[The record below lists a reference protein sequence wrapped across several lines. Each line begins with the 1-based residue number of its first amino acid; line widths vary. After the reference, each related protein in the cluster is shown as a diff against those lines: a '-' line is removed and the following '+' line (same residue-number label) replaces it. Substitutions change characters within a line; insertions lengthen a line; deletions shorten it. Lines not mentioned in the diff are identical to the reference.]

1 LPFPFKGSAPYAIP
15 PVGHNVI
22 VNKRI
27 MLANTKDTPLS
38 FVPSLL
44 SFTKSHVCNKFLTRQ
59 HVIRLAVE
67 AGIEVVEEAVAEN
80 MKEYIHE
87 AFLAGTT
94 VEITPITSLG
104 DFVIRDGQPG
114 SVTKLI
120 QEKFYALVAS
130 GKAK

>member
-1 LPFPFKGSAPYAIP
+1 
-15 PVGHNVI
+15 
-22 VNKRI
+22 
-27 MLANTKDTPLS
+27 M
-38 FVPSLL
+38 
-44 SFTKSHVCNKFLTRQ
+44 
-59 HVIRLAVE
+59 
-67 AGIEVVEEAVAEN
+67 VEEAVVEN

-114 SVTKLI
+114 PVTRLI

-130 GKAK
+130 GKANKIFQYAQCPELCPQRSILPTFKYHPTISLFYCWPGY